1 MPGWDL
7 DELLGF
13 SQSWD
18 SLDACAATMKTE
30 NLDMGTH
37 WEDLDTH
44 GAAGQ
49 WDFPSMNGDLS
60 SYRARPDQ
68 ASDPMTMSGDH
79 WLDMVWRPNWVKSE
93 EPSIKTEETSLT
105 LEETQTTLKS
115 KTMEE
120 PLDVME
126 DPKHLEM
133 EASVEPPNSSD
144 LQVVRGQPQILGK
157 LHIME
162 QPRALIDPQIL
173 KEGSSDRPFSTQSG
187 MQEENPAGRPNLV
200 QEDFAE
206 VGRSLNLN
214 AGTNS
219 LNGHQRLVIQPT
231 QSDTNSCN
239 LHQRLLLQPIHSSQN
254 PAHHPPSVHED
265 VGDLAQF
272 ILPKSTPNSINMNQS
287 TSPQPII
294 SPSTAVHQS
303 VAESLDNSGSYL
315 RQTGRMITMDALQGY
330 CQTGQTGQQYVV
342 QIPQSS
348 LALASVQCSQ
358 AIAQPALRH
367 S

>member
-1 MPGWDL
+1 
-7 DELLGF
+7 
-13 SQSWD
+13 
-18 SLDACAATMKTE
+18 MKTE
-30 NLDMGTH
+30 SLDTGTH
-37 WEDLDTH
+37 WDNLDTH

-49 WDFPSMNGDLS
+49 WDMTSMDGDLS
-60 SYRARPDQ
+60 SYRPRPDQ
-68 ASDPMTMSGDH
+68 ASDPLMISGDH

-115 KTMEE
+115 RTMEE
-120 PLDVME
+120 TLDVME

-133 EASVEPPNSSD
+133 EASVEEPRNSSSN
-144 LQVVRGQPQILGK
+144 LQVARGQPQILGK

-162 QPRALIDPQIL
+162 QPRALTDPQIL
-173 KEGSSDRPFSTQSG
+173 KEGSSEHPFSTDSG
-187 MQEENPAGRPNLV
+187 LREENPAGRPNLV
-200 QEDFAE
+200 EEDFADVE
-206 VGRSLNLN
+206 QSINLN
-214 AGTNS
+214 AGINS
-219 LNGHQRLVIQPT
+219 LNGHQRLGIHPT

-239 LHQRLLLQPIHSSQN
+239 LHQRLLLQPVQSSPN

-265 VGDLAQF
+265 FSDLARF
-272 ILPKSTPNSINMNQS
+272 NLPKSTPSSVNMIMNQS
-287 TSPQPII
+287 TSPQPI
-294 SPSTAVHQS
+294 PSSSTTVHQS
-303 VAESLDNSGSYL
+303 GADNSGSYL
-315 RQTGRMITMDALQGY
+315 QQTGRMITMDALQGY

-348 LALASVQCSQ
+348 LALASVQCGQ